1 MKDSLQL
8 AFIFGSLL
16 VLVFF
21 SIPEKSPYSEI
32 SYQVKKE
39 QLSAPLILSK
49 IQKEI
54 NTSLAPSEFTVSL
67 IKQNYKTISIGSDFN
82 SDKNADLI
90 YYKDV
95 LALQGSSAKKLLP
108 NELNV
113 RGFYILASQKSE
125 GSSALLKLSSDGMFS
140 MGKEILPVATP
151 VYAYRILTEE
161 YPQNKEHIIFKVELL
176 NSDLTI
182 VSEQV
187 VIYWDKSAQ
196 TFVATNEFNPKKSFK
211 D

>member
-8 AFIFGSLL
+8 ALVFGLL
-16 VLVFF
+16 IVLVFF
-21 SIPEKSPYSEI
+21 SIPEKSPYSVVPNQLI
-32 SYQVKKE
+32 KE
-39 QLSAPLILSK
+39 PLSAPLILSK

-54 NTSLAPSEFTVSL
+54 NTSLAPSEFTLSL
-67 IKQNYKTISIGSDFN
+67 IKQNYKPISIASDFN
-82 SDKNADLI
+82 SDSNVDLI
-90 YYKDV
+90 YYKEV
-95 LALQGSSAKKLLP
+95 LALQGSSAKILLK

-113 RGFYILASQKSE
+113 RGFYILKSQKSD
-125 GSSALLKLSSDGMFS
+125 GSSALLKLSSDGIFS
-140 MGKEILPVATP
+140 NGKEILPVATP

-161 YPQNKEHIIFKVELL
+161 YSHNKNHIIFKVELL
-176 NSDLTI
+176 DTDLAI

-196 TFVATNEFNPKKSFK
+196 TFVATNEFNPEKSFK